1 MQTQKT
7 FIEDLKYQ
15 YKNGGAGIKLIF
27 INVLIFLAINIFI
40 VFGRL
45 MGTSAEASVYGFI
58 GSIFT
63 LDTDLGSFI
72 RHPWGLFTSIFA
84 HFSILHLLFNMVF
97 LYFSSK
103 IFLQMFDQKRLFHTY
118 LLGGIIG
125 GIFEILAHLL
135 FPALQETNQVVVGAS
150 GSIMAI
156 FFAIAFFKPQ
166 LKVNLF
172 GLLPVRV
179 IFVALAFLLIDF
191 LNLGSNDGTAHF
203 AHIGGAIVGMIS
215 VQNIYSSSNIITRM
229 QNLGDYIMQIFSRK
243 NKSKLKVKKGGN
255 TRFETDEEFIDRKKS
270 NQEEI
275 DRILDKIS
283 KSGYESLSKKEKDY
297 LFNQSKNG

>member
-1 MQTQKT
+1 MQTQRT
-7 FIEDLKYQ
+7 FIDDLKYQ
-15 YKNGGAGIKLIF
+15 YKNGGAGIKLLF
-27 INVLIFLAINIFI
+27 INVIVFILINVFI

-45 MGTSAEASVYGFI
+45 MGTATEASIYSFI
-58 GSIFT
+58 SSIFT
-63 LDTDLGSFI
+63 LDTNLANFI

-84 HFSILHLLFNMVF
+84 HYSILHLLFNMVF

-103 IFLQMFDQKRLFHTY
+103 IFIQMFDQKRLLPTY
-118 LLGGIIG
+118 LLGGIFG

-166 LKVNLF
+166 MKVNLF

-191 LNLGSNDGTAHF
+191 LNLGSSDGTAHF
-203 AHIGGAIVGMIS
+203 AHMGGALLGMIS
-215 VQNIYSSSNIITRM
+215 IQNIYSSSNVITKT
-229 QNLGDYIMQIFSRK
+229 QVFGAYILKLFKRNRST
-243 NKSKLKVKKGGN
+243 KLKVKKGGN
-255 TRFETDEEFIDRKKS
+255 ARFETDEEFNARKKAS
-270 NQEEI
+270 QEEI

>member
-1 MQTQKT
+1 MQTQRT
-7 FIEDLKYQ
+7 FIDDLKHQ
-15 YKNGGAGIKLIF
+15 FKHGGTGIKLLFVNIF
-27 INVLIFLAINIFI
+27 IFILINVFI

-45 MGTSAEASVYGFI
+45 MGSSAEASTYGFVT
-58 GSIFT
+58 SIFT
-63 LDTDLGSFI
+63 LDTNLGQFI

-84 HFSILHLLFNMVF
+84 HYSILHLLFNMIF

-103 IFLQMFDQKRLFHTY
+103 IFVQMFDEKRLFPTY
-118 LLGGIIG
+118 LLGGLFG
-125 GIFEILAHLL
+125 GVFEILAHLL
-135 FPALQETNQVVVGAS
+135 FPALQTTNQVVVGAS

-166 LKVNLF
+166 MKVNLF

-191 LNLGSNDGTAHF
+191 LNLGSSDGTAHF
-203 AHIGGAIVGMIS
+203 AHLGGALLGVIS
-215 VQNIYSSSNIITRM
+215 VQNLYSSGNIITKTQALLNALTQLFKGR
-229 QNLGDYIMQIFSRK
+229 
-243 NKSKLKVKKGGN
+243 NKTKLKVKKGGN
-255 TRFETDEEFIDRKKS
+255 VRFETDEEFNARKKMK
-270 NQEEI
+270 QEEI